1 MLVDDTLLTWAKDLK
16 EKEEGNTGKICKTGE
31 AEIRG
36 IAKRFRERI
45 HLDEHPSG
53 DIIVENTFKAR
64 TQETR
69 DVFLENFLPKSF
81 PKENVHIKDY
91 NQCEDI
97 FGSDGAVNK
106 TVFDNYAPIRFFSI
120 CPVVISIP
128 L

>member
-81 PKENVHIKDY
+81 PKENVHTKDY

-97 FGSDGAVNK
+97 FGSDGTVNK

-120 CPVVISIP
+120 CPVAFSIP